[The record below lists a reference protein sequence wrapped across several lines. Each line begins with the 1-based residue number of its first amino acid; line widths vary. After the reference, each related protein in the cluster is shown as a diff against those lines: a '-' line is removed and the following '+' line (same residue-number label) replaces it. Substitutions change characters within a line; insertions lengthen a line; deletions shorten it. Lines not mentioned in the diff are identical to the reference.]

1 MDYKKEIVELLN
13 TIDNIEFLEYVYRFV
28 KRLKKNWGI

>member
-1 MDYKKEIVELLN
+1 MDYKKEIVELLVN
-13 TIDNIEFLEYVYRFV
+13 INNIEFLEYVYRFV